1 MILKRFLIILSFI
14 LYPHISFSE
23 SEVKSYLDDIGNHC
37 DNVEMETGLN
47 KCIDFLNSYEEEEI
61 KKIDVQIKK
70 LEEKVDNL
78 SEDEAELI
86 FAQLDNLIETQ
97 IKIVDDITN
106 LITEKH
112 NMFQRATKI
121 RQEKQEQIMM
131 QIVKDTRKLLRQQEK

>member
-1 MILKRFLIILSFI
+1 M
-14 LYPHISFSE
+14 YPHISFSE

-86 FAQLDNLIETQ
+86 FARLDNLIETQ

-131 QIVKDTRKLLRQQEK
+131 QIVKDIRKSLRQQEK